1 MSDPED
7 QVEESADRKG
17 EAETSDET
25 EVVVVKEKEADA
37 GSEEPEIEVEVTIE
51 SLQAQ
56 LQKASEEVEGFKD
69 AALRAQAEM
78 ENVRRRSAK
87 DLENAHKYGLERF
100 VNNLLPVIDS
110 LEKAIESAAQAEQEG
125 ANKAVIEGVG
135 LCHKMLVDVLIKEG
149 VVVVDPMGEPFDP
162 KVHQAMSVVEN
173 PDVEPNSVVAVVQK
187 GYTLNER
194 LVRAAMVMVSKDVSP
209 QIDEKA

>member
-1 MSDPED
+1 
-7 QVEESADRKG
+7 
-17 EAETSDET
+17 
-25 EVVVVKEKEADA
+25 
-37 GSEEPEIEVEVTIE
+37 
-51 SLQAQ
+51 
-56 LQKASEEVEGFKD
+56 
-69 AALRAQAEM
+69 
-78 ENVRRRSAK
+78 
-87 DLENAHKYGLERF
+87 
-100 VNNLLPVIDS
+100 
-110 LEKAIESAAQAEQEG
+110 
-125 ANKAVIEGVG
+125 
-135 LCHKMLVDVLIKEG
+135 MLVDVLIKEG